1 MGTSNKWNQIGEDIL
16 NSVVS
21 AVESG
26 DFTGLSQSVGE
37 MINETADSISRG
49 MDQFGKELE
58 RQARARGSNASGAAG
73 VWSTNGGA
81 GRRGGSGG
89 QGGVGVN
96 GGSGGAGSRGRNGSV
111 GSQGAPGRWGGTWS
125 GGSNRVVPM
134 QQYSNL
140 PARYKKFL
148 PGQAAGPACLAVG
161 IVGTSMFGIATLAT
175 AVCTATLGISLGV
188 PIGLGVATLPFIGL
202 IKKGA
207 NLNGRNH
214 RFRDYVRV
222 IGNKGYCAIEDLAR
236 ATGRRKS
243 YVKKDLQNM
252 LKKGYFLEGH
262 MDAGQTTLIVDNE
275 TYRQYE
281 EAEEAR
287 VKREEET
294 ARWEQEKPG
303 CSDEIQ
309 KILSEGETY
318 IKHIHECNDAIPGEV
333 MSEKLAKLE
342 DIMRRIFEQV
352 KKQPESADDLHK
364 FMTYYLPT
372 TTKLID
378 AYRDLDGQPEYGTN
392 VANTKKE
399 IEDTLDTINEAFE
412 NLFDSLFEDT
422 AWDIS
427 SDISTMKVM
436 LQQEGLTKNTDFK

>member
-1 MGTSNKWNQIGEDIL
+1 M
-16 NSVVS
+16 NSVIQ
-21 AVESG
+21 AVDSG
-26 DFTGLSQSVGE
+26 DLTGLSQSVGD
-37 MINETADSISRG
+37 MINETANSISRG
-49 MDQFGKELE
+49 MDQVGKEIE
-58 RQARARGSNASGAAG
+58 RQAKAHGANYSKAAG
-73 VWSTNGGA
+73 VWSADGT
-81 GRRGGSGG
+81 RRM
-89 QGGVGVN
+89 
-96 GGSGGAGSRGRNGSV
+96 SRARTINMEETRM
-111 GSQGAPGRWGGTWS
+111 A
-125 GGSNRVVPM
+125 
-134 QQYSNL
+134 QQIQPRPQL
-140 PARYKKFL
+140 PVRYKKFL

-175 AVCTATLGISLGV
+175 AVSSAFLGFSIGL
-188 PIGLGVATLPFIGL
+188 PIGLGIAMVPFIGL

-222 IGNKGYCAIEDLAR
+222 IGNRGYCAIEDLAR
-236 ATGRRKS
+236 ATGKRKS
-243 YVKKDLQNM
+243 YVKKDLQDM
-252 LKKGYFLEGH
+252 LKRGYFLEGH

-281 EAEEAR
+281 EAESARKTREA
-287 VKREEET
+287 EA

-309 KILSEGETY
+309 KILTEGETY

-342 DIMRRIFEQV
+342 DIMRRIFAQV
-352 KKQPESADDLHK
+352 KKQPESADELHK

-392 VANTKKE
+392 IANTKKE

-436 LQQEGLTKNTDFK
+436 LQQEGLTKNVDFK